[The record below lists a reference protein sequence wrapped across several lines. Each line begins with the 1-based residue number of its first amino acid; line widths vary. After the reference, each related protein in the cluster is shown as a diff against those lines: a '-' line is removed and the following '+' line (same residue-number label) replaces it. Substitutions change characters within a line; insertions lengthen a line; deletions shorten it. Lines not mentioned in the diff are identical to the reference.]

1 MVGVS
6 RGRPFAGEKARIPEG
21 RQSFWFRE
29 GMGLGGGFGFGKEW
43 VWVAVLMG
51 EEGLWVDGRGGPV
64 GCHFSIE
71 RMRNDGNLC
80 GVSIGEERL

>member
-1 MVGVS
+1 MPEKRREFPKGVN
-6 RGRPFAGEKARIPEG
+6 R
-21 RQSFWFRE
+21 
-29 GMGLGGGFGFGKEW
+29 FGFGKEW

-80 GVSIGEERL
+80 GVSIEEERL